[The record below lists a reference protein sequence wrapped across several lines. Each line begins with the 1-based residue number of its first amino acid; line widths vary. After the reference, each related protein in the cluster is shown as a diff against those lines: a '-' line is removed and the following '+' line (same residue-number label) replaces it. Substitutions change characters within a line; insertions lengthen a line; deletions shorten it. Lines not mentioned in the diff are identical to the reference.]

1 MNNKLVPTVNI
12 APIQA
17 LLDQAGNQKR
27 WKRAESA
34 GKPPL
39 LPDYFEEIFFFTQKS
54 LYVSMAAGLVAF
66 LSSLVGICGG
76 IFRVP
81 RCLKLVRILK
91 AALQYQ

>member
-1 MNNKLVPTVNI
+1 M

-17 LLDQAGNQKR
+17 LLEQAWSGNQLR
-27 WKRAESA
+27 RKRADA
-34 GKPPL
+34 GGNAPL
-39 LPDYFEEIFFFTQKS
+39 PSYFEEIFFFTQKS

-81 RCLKLVRILK
+81 RCLKLVPLFF
-91 AALQYQ
+91 LF